1 MHISFI
7 YSPWSCTQGYLIF
20 AKLLEFLLL
29 PLIFVFYNSLNIS
42 WCVFI
47 KGVFRMNNQCVK
59 RKRKNVINCSY
70 LSQTSYVFK
79 SLLNLDI
86 SNTIL
91 KGSDCDGI
99 RSTHFKIYG
108 KTFCSLDAWGWC
120 TGTTQR
126 EGMGRE
132 EGGGFRIG
140 NTGIPVA
147 DSFRYLAKLI
157 QYCKV

>member
-1 MHISFI
+1 
-7 YSPWSCTQGYLIF
+7 
-20 AKLLEFLLL
+20 
-29 PLIFVFYNSLNIS
+29 
-42 WCVFI
+42 
-47 KGVFRMNNQCVK
+47 MNNQCVK

-79 SLLNLDI
+79 SLLNLNI

-108 KTFCSLDAWGWC
+108 KTFCSLDAW
-120 TGTTQR
+120 

-147 DSFRYLAKLI
+147 DSF
-157 QYCKV
+157 